1 MEKSVNKVH
10 SVAKAMHLL
19 ELLEAGPLSLRDL
32 SQQSGWP
39 KSTVHGLLNSM
50 RESRTIEQSENDGRY
65 RLGLRLF
72 ELGSKISSSWD
83 ITAIARPHMQNIA
96 LQTGQSVYLTMLDR
110 NEVMLMDYADSGGPL
125 RISADKGSRFPA
137 YCTAPGKAIMA
148 NLSGYEVQSILNKG
162 LFAYTPH
169 TILSAQKMK
178 DELLLC
184 KKQGYAVEDGEHRIG
199 LRAVAAPIFDVSGK
213 PKWAISV
220 IGMFRRISDDGFIAA
235 REAVIHAAAIISDDL
250 GYRSLKVHN
259 K

>member
-1 MEKSVNKVH
+1 MEKPINKVH
-10 SVAKAMHLL
+10 SVAKAMYLL
-19 ELLEAGPLSLRDL
+19 ELLETGPLSLKELAER
-32 SQQSGWP
+32 STWP

-50 RESRTIEQSENDGRY
+50 RESRIIEQAESDGRY

-83 ITAIARPHMQNIA
+83 ITAIARPHMQHIA
-96 LQTGQSVYLTMLDR
+96 IQTGQSVYLTILDR
-110 NEVMLMDYADSGGPL
+110 NEVLLIDYADNGGPL

-137 YCTAPGKAIMA
+137 YCTAPGKALMA

-178 DELLLC
+178 EELIIC
-184 KKQGYAVEDGEHRIG
+184 KEQGFAVEDGEHRIG

-213 PKWAISV
+213 PAWAISV
-220 IGMFRRISDDGFIAA
+220 IGMFRRISDDSFAAA
-235 REAVIHAAAIISDDL
+235 RQAVVNAAAAISADL
-250 GYRSLKVHN
+250 GYRPL
-259 K
+259 